1 MCGHE
6 DPCEQPSREGH
17 VPFLSLSQGD
27 ITAVPIHRGIGPA
40 HTPRQLLMFRL
51 SCPCSSLWK
60 GEKMKLL
67 KGSSSLVGRCYVP
80 YTLAAR
86 ASGCSF
92 LQSAVCFF
100 C

>member
-40 HTPRQLLMFRL
+40 HTPRRLLMFRL
-51 SCPCSSLWK
+51 SCRVL
-60 GEKMKLL
+60 
-67 KGSSSLVGRCYVP
+67 
-80 YTLAAR
+80 
-86 ASGCSF
+86 ASGKGRK
-92 LQSAVCFF
+92 
-100 C
+100 